1 MHIDMHYA
9 GTYAMAKLAGLNDES
24 AHIIANSAQFV
35 DDALKDVAV
44 IDENSG
50 RLYASEISAR
60 HCGTL
65 EYIKKERANLTSYI
79 DQLNIWLPF
88 HFLPGNNGDLL
99 TQKLVCQTDSKIAQE
114 MIQSHINYAIQ
125 LQAEGKPWGNY
136 LVGLAAHV
144 YADTFAHY
152 GFSGISSRRNL
163 VASNSIREVS
173 DSDSDSDNNNVLEH
187 LYKDLSEAWGT
198 FANIKHSVTGYFGEK
213 ATQIGEGAMGHSG
226 VGKLPDLPY
235 LVYKFQYKHEDLLH
249 GGQSTNPRNNP
260 LMYLNACKRMH
271 EYFSKYAEE
280 SNQKGNDFHDFADV
294 EKQIQEILGYREEY
308 AKTRLKHWQ
317 EKSKDFWEI
326 DIPDYEGISWQG
338 DFIKL
343 KTREDVLA
351 SDAYRFYRASAHHKN
366 VVLNEILPRH
376 GIDIECRQF
385 RAGSF
390 S

>member
-1 MHIDMHYA
+1 MHYA

-24 AHIIANSAQFV
+24 ARIIANSAQFV
-35 DDALKDVAV
+35 DDATEEIAV
-44 IDENSG
+44 IDEYSG
-50 RLYASEISAR
+50 KFYASEVSAR
-60 HCGTL
+60 HTGTL
-65 EYIKKERANLTSYI
+65 EYFKKEHVHLTSYI

-99 TQKLVCQTDSKIAQE
+99 TQKLVCQTDSEIAQE
-114 MIQSHINYAIQ
+114 MIQNHINYAIQ
-125 LQAEGKPWGNY
+125 LKENGKPWGNY

-152 GFSGISSRRNL
+152 GFSGVSSRRNL
-163 VASNSIREVS
+163 VAGNSIREY
-173 DSDSDSDNNNVLEH
+173 DNPNKDALVHLHKEKLE
-187 LYKDLSEAWGT
+187 KCDIFT
-198 FANIKHSVTGYFGEK
+198 NIKNAVLGSVGELS
-213 ATQIGEGAMGHSG
+213 TDIDGGTMGHPG
-226 VGKLPDLPY
+226 VGVLPDLPY
-235 LVYKFQYKHEDLLH
+235 LVYEFQYEREDLLH
-249 GGQSTNPRNNP
+249 GGQPTNHRNNP
-260 LMYLNACKRMH
+260 QTFLDACKRMH
-271 EYFSKYAEE
+271 EYFSQYAEE
-280 SNQKGNDFHDFADV
+280 SNQKGDGFRAFADV

-317 EKSKDFWEI
+317 EKSKDFWGI

-338 DFIKL
+338 NFIKL

-376 GIDIECRQF
+376 SIDIECRQF